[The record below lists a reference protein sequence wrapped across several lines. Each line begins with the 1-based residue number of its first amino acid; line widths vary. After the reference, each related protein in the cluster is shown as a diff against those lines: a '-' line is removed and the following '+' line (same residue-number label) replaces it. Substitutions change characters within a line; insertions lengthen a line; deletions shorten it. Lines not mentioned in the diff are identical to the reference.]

1 MAVTADMVERP
12 GGKARHISYTLP
24 AFECIEPPEP
34 GSMAGLDSQRTM

>member
-24 AFECIEPPEP
+24 AWTCNN
-34 GSMAGLDSQRTM
+34 A